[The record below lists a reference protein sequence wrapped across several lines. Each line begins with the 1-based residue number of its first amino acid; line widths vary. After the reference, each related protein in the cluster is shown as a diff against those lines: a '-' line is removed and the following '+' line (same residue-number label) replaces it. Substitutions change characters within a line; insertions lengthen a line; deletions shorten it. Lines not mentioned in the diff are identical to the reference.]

1 MIEAR
6 FHEGGEFR
14 LVEWKAAG
22 DEADVEA
29 GDAGGVDEFDDVGAG
44 QRFATG
50 EIDLQDAGLGRFLN
64 HAHPGLRG
72 KLRFAFGKLQRVGA
86 IDAVQRAAVGE
97 FGDESEGCGKSGRH
111 EILVARAFSL
121 PAASRARGFSLNT
134 SRSQPRSEKFLL
146 SLRDFGRATKGLPPE
161 GVSYS

>member
-14 LVEWKAAG
+14 LVERKAAG

-29 GDAGGVDEFDDVGAG
+29 GDAGGVDEFDDIRAG

-50 EIDLQDAGLGRFLN
+50 EIDLQDAGLGRFLK

-72 KLRFAFGKLQRVGA
+72 KL
-86 IDAVQRAAVGE
+86 
-97 FGDESEGCGKSGRH
+97 
-111 EILVARAFSL
+111 
-121 PAASRARGFSLNT
+121 
-134 SRSQPRSEKFLL
+134 
-146 SLRDFGRATKGLPPE
+146 
-161 GVSYS
+161 